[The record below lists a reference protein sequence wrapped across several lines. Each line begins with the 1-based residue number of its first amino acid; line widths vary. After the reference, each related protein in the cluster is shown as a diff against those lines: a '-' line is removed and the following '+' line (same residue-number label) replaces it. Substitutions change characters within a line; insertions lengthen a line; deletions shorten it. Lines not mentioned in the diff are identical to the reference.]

1 MAARNC
7 QLDIQALKRINL
19 MTDND
24 EHTYETVYE
33 NEEYDYE
40 EEVDS

>member
-7 QLDIQALKRINL
+7 QLDIQALKRMNQKI
-19 MTDND
+19 DND
-24 EHTYETVYE
+24 HQTYETVYE
-33 NEEYDYE
+33 TEEYDYE